1 MNLDHLIKD
10 IARQTITIEQQA
22 LTRLVDSLDVNF
34 VNAVHCISNSFG
46 RVVLTGLGK
55 SALVAQKIVAT
66 LNSTGTPALF
76 MHAADAVHGDLGML
90 RKDDILW
97 CLSKSGDTSEIKVL
111 IPLVKQ
117 FGNTIIGCTSN
128 KDSFLAQAA
137 DYFIHI
143 PIEKEADPN
152 NLAPTAS
159 TTSQMAMGDAIAMSL
174 LALKGFSPQDF
185 SKFHPGGSLGKQLYL
200 KVENLYQ
207 NNEQPSV
214 EADESLKNVILSMTS
229 GRLGVT
235 VVVDKKKEVIGM
247 ITDGDLRRMLEK
259 TSNINP
265 IKASHIMTGR
275 PITISDKAMAVEAL
289 GILRENSIS
298 QLIVVN
304 NNKKYV
310 GIIHLHDLVREG
322 II

>member
-22 LTRLVDSLDVNF
+22 LSNLVDSLDVNF

-117 FGNTIIGCTSN
+117 FGNPIIGFTSN
-128 KDSFLAQAA
+128 KESFLAKAA
-137 DYFIHI
+137 DYSIHI

-174 LALKGFSPQDF
+174 LALKGFSPKDF

-200 KVENLYQ
+200 KVADLYKK
-207 NNEQPSV
+207 NEQPFV
-214 EADESLKNVILSMTS
+214 EAEDSLKNVIISMTS

-235 VVVDKKKEVIGM
+235 VVVDKDKEVIGM

-259 TSNINP
+259 TADINA
-265 IKASHIMTGR
+265 IKASHIMTDN
-275 PITISDKAMAVEAL
+275 PITISDTAMAVEAL
-289 GILRENSIS
+289 GMLRENNIS
-298 QLIVVN
+298 QLVVVASN
-304 NNKKYV
+304 KYV